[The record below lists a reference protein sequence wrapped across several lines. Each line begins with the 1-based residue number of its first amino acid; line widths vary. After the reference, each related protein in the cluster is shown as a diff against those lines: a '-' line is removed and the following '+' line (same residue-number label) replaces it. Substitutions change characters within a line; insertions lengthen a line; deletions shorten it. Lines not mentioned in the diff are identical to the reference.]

1 MGHVFIG
8 KDAKDFSRIEL
19 LIKQPIVLEMK
30 QDFGLRLLPEVFH
43 RLAEAWLLWRVDV
56 SVREEGANDR
66 YRGGFIIGVTKNR
79 IDIGVEIG
87 DFKSIEHRRLKAF
100 KRSLKELW
108 PAAGDKADI
117 DRRHTAKSS
126 KRLQAIVQAG

>member
-1 MGHVFIG
+1 MSHVFIG
-8 KDAKDFSRIEL
+8 KDPKDFNWIEL
-19 LIKQPIVLEMK
+19 LIKQPIILEMK
-30 QDFGLRLLPEVFH
+30 QDFGLRLLPEVFD
-43 RLAEAWLLWRVDV
+43 RLAEAWLLWRLDV

-66 YRGGFIIGVTKNR
+66 YRRGFIIGVTKNR

-87 DFKSIEHRRLKAF
+87 DFKSIEHRRLKALQ
-100 KRSLKELW
+100 RSFKELW

-117 DRRHTAKSS
+117 DWRHTAKSS

>member
-8 KDAKDFSRIEL
+8 KDAKDLRRIEL
-19 LIKQPIVLEMK
+19 LIEQPIVFKMK
-30 QDFGLRLLPEVFH
+30 QDFGLRLLPEVFY
-43 RLAEAWLLWRVDV
+43 RLAEAWLLGRVNV
-56 SVREEGANDR
+56 SIWEERANDR
-66 YRGGFIIGVTKNR
+66 YRRGLIIGIAENG
-79 IDIGVEIG
+79 IDVRVEIG

-117 DRRHTAKSS
+117 DWRHWAKSS